1 MQSEVIMSKILT
13 RKSEMNRKTLQ
24 LLLFHYQDMHEGLK
38 PCAEKSRFEKLIKQT
53 TEQLNKTPFDR
64 VYPNGAT
71 ALEYAKQLAK
81 KANLKNNKGVIC
93 K

>member
-1 MQSEVIMSKILT
+1 MQSEVIISKILT
-13 RKSEMNRKTLQ
+13 RESEMNRKTLQ
-24 LLLFHYQDMHEGLK
+24 LLLHRYQDMHEELK
-38 PCAEKSRFEKLIKQT
+38 PCAEKSKLIKET
-53 TEQLNKTPFDR
+53 TELLNKTPFDR